1 MLGDTCDTK
10 VLICSHDF
18 FDAAHSYGKN
28 FFPDFYEWV
37 IFLGEMSNKTNYE
50 WYIKTHP
57 PLKGKFERYQKFSV
71 DVVDEI
77 VKKYPKI
84 KKIPPET
91 SHLKLIKEGINV
103 VLTVFGTVATEY
115 SFLKFL

>member
-1 MLGDTCDTK
+1 
-10 VLICSHDF
+10 
-18 FDAAHSYGKN
+18 
-28 FFPDFYEWV
+28 
-37 IFLGEMSNKTNYE
+37 MSG
-50 WYIKTHP
+50 I
-57 PLKGKFERYQKFSV
+57 LKHIHHLRQIERYQKFSV

-103 VLTVFGTVATEY
+103 VLTVLVRLQLSTP
-115 SFLKFL
+115 